1 MKSLKALQAALEK
14 WMQDADRGRFFSP
27 RTILAG
33 LGAVYGGA
41 MALRADLYRR
51 GVLATR
57 RLPCKVV
64 SVGNLTL
71 GGTGKTPT
79 TMELARR
86 IHAMGWRV
94 AVVSRG
100 YRGSAEDRGAVVSD
114 GRRLLLSAAEA
125 GDEPCLIARRLP
137 GVPVVVGKDRWAA
150 GMTAVQRFSSQVVI
164 LDDGFQH
171 LRLNRDLDL
180 LLFDAQAPLGNGRVF
195 PGGRLREPSRA
206 ARRCDAVVRVSRGAG
221 PEGGALNRPD
231 GMADR
236 PHFNLTLKAYPV
248 AVLYGGADD
257 PTVIPAAA
265 FLAGRCCIAFSGI
278 ADNARFFD
286 DVRRLGG
293 EVAECFGFRDHHP
306 YRRRDIDRVLAA
318 ARRTGAGCL
327 VTTAKDAVRLEAFG
341 PLAFPLVVI
350 DLAPVW
356 SDGGKGIQAFLDRRL
371 GRSGSLES
379 THGAGDVRDGF
390 PPSSSNVP

>member
-1 MKSLKALQAALEK
+1 
-14 WMQDADRGRFFSP
+14 
-27 RTILAG
+27 
-33 LGAVYGGA
+33 
-41 MALRADLYRR
+41 
-51 GVLATR
+51 
-57 RLPCKVV
+57 
-64 SVGNLTL
+64 
-71 GGTGKTPT
+71 
-79 TMELARR
+79 
-86 IHAMGWRV
+86 
-94 AVVSRG
+94 
-100 YRGSAEDRGAVVSD
+100 
-114 GRRLLLSAAEA
+114 
-125 GDEPCLIARRLP
+125 
-137 GVPVVVGKDRWAA
+137 
-150 GMTAVQRFSSQVVI
+150 
-164 LDDGFQH
+164 
-171 LRLNRDLDL
+171 
-180 LLFDAQAPLGNGRVF
+180 
-195 PGGRLREPSRA
+195 
-206 ARRCDAVVRVSRGAG
+206 
-221 PEGGALNRPD
+221 
-231 GMADR
+231 MADR

-257 PTVIPAAA
+257 PPAIPAAA
-265 FLAGRCCIAFSGI
+265 FLAGRRCIAFSGI

-293 EVAECFGFRDHHP
+293 EVAECFGFRDHHS
-306 YRRRDIDRVLAA
+306 YRRRDIDQVLAA